1 MVMDR
6 TTLTRRD
13 FAGIALKVSAA
24 MALPSQLLNA
34 VDAGDVRKIRL
45 AGGSPVEVPANFT
58 GLGYEMLSVS
68 TPGLLSTSNRRCLE
82 LIKGLG
88 PEGVLRV
95 GGIVANYTS
104 YKPDGVIAYY
114 PKRTVITRAS
124 LEQFAEFLHATG
136 WTAIWSVNFAQGS
149 LEQAID
155 EARAV
160 SAVLG
165 PHLLALEIGNE
176 VDNYGKSQPFR
187 TPPYKYATYRKE
199 FELWHAA
206 IARAVPAVRF
216 AAPDTAS
223 SVDWV
228 ERMAQDARGQ
238 VQLLTTHYYRNAQAR
253 GSAEQLMLPDPR
265 LKKIAQRLQI
275 AAHQSG
281 VPWRMCEM
289 NSFSG
294 GGRPGVSDSFVGVV
308 WTLNVMLFLA
318 QLGCAG
324 VNMETGMNQLGFISS
339 YSPVQDNGTGL
350 NTAGV
355 PYYGMLAFA
364 TALAGCHQMFPL
376 EAASDDPSFAAY
388 VLGSDGSP
396 HNVVVVN
403 TDPLMETHVSVADLG
418 LPRASLLRL
427 LAPSLSS
434 TQNVT
439 FGGAEVDTSGHWQ
452 PTTKERVRGTQ
463 ISVPA
468 MSAAVL
474 IRDR

>member
-1 MVMDR
+1 VDR
-6 TTLTRRD
+6 NTLTRRV
-13 FAGIALKVSAA
+13 FAGIALKMSAA
-24 MALPSQLLNA
+24 MALPSRLLSA
-34 VDAGDVRKIRL
+34 AGADDTRELKL
-45 AGGSPVEVPANFT
+45 KGGSPVEVPANFT

-68 TPGLLSTSNRRCLE
+68 TPGLLSAANHRYVK
-82 LIKGLG
+82 LIRGLG
-88 PEGVLRV
+88 PKGVLRV

-104 YKPDGVIAYY
+104 YERDGVVADS
-114 PKRTVITRAS
+114 PKHTVITRAS
-124 LEQFAEFLHATG
+124 LEQFAEFMQATG
-136 WTAIWSVNFAQGS
+136 WTAIWSVNFAQGN
-149 LEQAID
+149 LEQAVG

-176 VDNYGKSQPFR
+176 VDTYGKGQPFR
-187 TPPYKYATYRKE
+187 VPPYEYATFRKE
-199 FELWHAA
+199 FEKWHTE

-223 SVDWV
+223 SVDWT

-253 GSAEQLMLPDPR
+253 GSAEQLLLPDPR
-265 LKKIAQRLQI
+265 LKEIAERLEI
-275 AAHQSG
+275 VSRQSG
-281 VPWRMCEM
+281 IPWRMCEM

-294 GGRPGVSDSFVGVV
+294 GGRLGVSDTFVGAL

-318 QLGCAG
+318 QSGCAG
-324 VNMETGMNQLGFISS
+324 VNIETGVNQLGFVSS

-364 TALAGCHQMFPL
+364 TAIAGCHQMFPL
-376 EAASDDPSFAAY
+376 ETASEDPSFAAY
-388 VLGSDGSP
+388 ALGEDGKP

-403 TDPLMETHVSVADLG
+403 THPVKDAHFSAARLG
-418 LPRASLLRL
+418 LLRAFLLRL
-427 LAPSLSS
+427 HAPSALS
-434 TQNVT
+434 TQDVT
-439 FGGAEVDTSGHWQ
+439 FGGDQVDASGHWQ
-452 PTTKERVRGTQ
+452 PTAKEKVRGEQ
-463 ISVPA
+463 FSVPA

-474 IRDR
+474 IRDKH